1 MHAPEDSVYLPERL
15 IQTPTVW
22 IFDAVDDRLI
32 GRVVVPRSD
41 LQAVDAVARIC
52 LAAKQQGLSP
62 ALRGTTPEFY
72 ALLDLAG
79 LTTALGAGPAAAPDR
94 SAPPTG

>member
-1 MHAPEDSVYLPERL
+1 MYLPARH

-72 ALLDLAG
+72 ALLDLTG
-79 LTTALGAGPAAAPDR
+79 LATALGADEG
-94 SAPPTG
+94 

>member
-1 MHAPEDSVYLPERL
+1 MYLPARH

-72 ALLDLAG
+72 ALLDLTG
-79 LTTALGAGPAAAPDR
+79 LTTALGADQP
-94 SAPPTG
+94 